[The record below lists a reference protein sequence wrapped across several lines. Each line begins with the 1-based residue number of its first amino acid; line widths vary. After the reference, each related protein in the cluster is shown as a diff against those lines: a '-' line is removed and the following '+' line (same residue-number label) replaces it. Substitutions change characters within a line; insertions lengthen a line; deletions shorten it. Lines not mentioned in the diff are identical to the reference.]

1 MKLSCSH
8 NILLQITTLLFYLL
22 VCQRRRYLLVTEAGD
37 NEVSSGN
44 NQAKPLDLCCANMD
58 KLDDINNP

>member
-1 MKLSCSH
+1 
-8 NILLQITTLLFYLL
+8 LQITTLLFYLL

-58 KLDDINNP
+58 KLDNINNP